1 MSRIRRLQYIGK
13 QHLINVP
20 ASLVKES
27 QWRKG
32 DHIELVR
39 LGNESL
45 GVRKLAEC
53 YIPRDNVLLA
63 SLEAEAQGLFALV
76 CSAGPEMHPGYFSGY
91 QARLSYITAKM
102 RRLRIRARTKMAQ
115 GVETAMPA

>member
-1 MSRIRRLQYIGK
+1 MSYIRRLQYIGK

-32 DHIELVR
+32 DHIELAR

-53 YIPRDNVLLA
+53 YVPRDNVLLA
-63 SLEAEAQGLFALV
+63 SLDAEAQGLFVLTR
-76 CSAGPEMHPGYFSGY
+76 SAGLEMNPAHFSWY

-102 RRLRIRARTKMAQ
+102 RRLRIRTGMKVMQ
-115 GVETAMPA
+115 GVETVMQM